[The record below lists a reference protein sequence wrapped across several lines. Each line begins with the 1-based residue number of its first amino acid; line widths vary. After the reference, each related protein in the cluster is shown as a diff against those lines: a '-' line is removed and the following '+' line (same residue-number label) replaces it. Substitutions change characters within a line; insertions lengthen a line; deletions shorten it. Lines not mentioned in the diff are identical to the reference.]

1 MKHKI
6 AIYFRERFPL
16 RENLPFALILMMGLV
31 FTLQLL
37 DPEQPI
43 FLNLKTAALF
53 VGVFGL
59 MLLMRLFDDL
69 KDVEADK
76 ALFPERPVARGLIP
90 LRTLWIMVGILH
102 LVFLGINLWMP
113 QGVVWFIVCL
123 GFTWLTFR
131 WFFARDFIQ
140 KRLMVAFITHQP
152 VGFLVNMWVA
162 AVVLSNSSVNMSD
175 SRVWWISFL
184 FITPVMLWEI
194 SRKIKAKETENDYVT
209 YSKILGPHLAAYFLL
224 VVASMLSG
232 GLIWAGDLIGL
243 PAIHAFVQG
252 GVFLAFSVVIFRF
265 LLNPSVKNLIIKEAS
280 ILLAFGALLGYLVFI
295 LISFP
300 IYWAWV

>member
-131 WFFARDFIQ
+131 WFFARDYIQ

-194 SRKIKAKETENDYVT
+194 SRKIKAKDTENEYVT

-252 GVFLAFSVVIFRF
+252 VVFLAFSVVIFRF

-300 IYWAWV
+300 IHWAWF